1 MYKNFI
7 FVAKCDGQPCDYQPS
22 HTLWYHRK
30 KSERDNVVSK
40 KRIYSDSERS
50 ACHRRS
56 VSHRRGRV
64 WLQNVARLVF
74 IGWIISYANEWEGYS
89 NYFLEGV
96 EIYRIWSITHSLV
109 FGQCLG
115 TVMAPWVCH
124 FTCCLRIKSWSCLP
138 SWSHLI

>member
-1 MYKNFI
+1 MDFFRGRHIPQTERGPSQK
-7 FVAKCDGQPCDYQPS
+7 VRAAPQQGSSQKARAPKGEGVCRQSVGQLRGQA
-22 HTLWYHRK
+22 LG
-30 KSERDNVVSK
+30 
-40 KRIYSDSERS
+40 
-50 ACHRRS
+50 RS
-56 VSHRRGRV
+56 VFTGRGTS
-64 WLQNVARLVF
+64 Q
-74 IGWIISYANEWEGYS
+74 ANEWEGYS